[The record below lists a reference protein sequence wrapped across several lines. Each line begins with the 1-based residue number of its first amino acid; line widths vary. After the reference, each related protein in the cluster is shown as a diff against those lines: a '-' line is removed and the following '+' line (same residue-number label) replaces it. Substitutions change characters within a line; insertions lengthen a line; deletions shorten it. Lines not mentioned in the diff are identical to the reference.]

1 MIIWR
6 IISYC
11 KKEIQEINLGN
22 STSYSYRSSYSS
34 SHYTDNNQLYV
45 KRESIHAGCSFR
57 FPLSE
62 QKNRS
67 LC

>member
-22 STSYSYRSSYSS
+22 STSYSYRSIYSS
-34 SHYTDNNQLYV
+34 SHRTDNNQLYV
-45 KRESIHAGCSFR
+45 KEEREH
-57 FPLSE
+57 P
-62 QKNRS
+62 
-67 LC
+67 